1 MKTFLF
7 TLGLTISTIAFGQTE
22 ASTAEYGD
30 FSVSLTVEDIT
41 ASYEFY
47 QKLGFKRIEG
57 FGGIDEKWLI
67 LQRDGITIGLFQG
80 MFPKNVMTFNP
91 LDVRS
96 VHKTIEAAGLKPIM
110 TNGLEKEEGPCYFI
124 LEDPDGNPIYFDQH

>member
-1 MKTFLF
+1 MKALIF
-7 TLGLTISTIAFGQTE
+7 TLGLITSTIAFGQTE
-22 ASTAEYGD
+22 TSAGEYGN
-30 FSVSLTVEDIT
+30 FSVSLAVKDIS

-47 QKLGFKRIEG
+47 QKVGFKRIEG

-67 LQRDGITIGLFQG
+67 LQKDEVTIGLFEG

-91 LDVRS
+91 LDARS
-96 VHKTIEAAGLKPIM
+96 VHETIEAAGLKPTM